1 MKVIL
6 TENIP
11 SLGEIGQVVNVA
23 PGYSRNYLLPQG
35 LALEATGKNVRDL
48 EHKKRVLAQKR
59 EKVRQEMLSLAEKL
73 NQVKLVMKRKVSEED
88 KLYGS
93 VSATDIFAAL
103 EEKGFELPRKSIQLD
118 QPIKQLGEFT
128 IPVRVDP
135 QITAEVTLTIQ
146 KDEQ

>member
-23 PGYSRNYLLPQG
+23 PGYSRNYLLPKG
-35 LALEATGKNVRDL
+35 LALLATGKNVKEL
-48 EHKKRVLAQKR
+48 EHKKRILAQKR

-73 NQVKLVMKRKVSEED
+73 NQVKLVMARKVSEEN

-93 VSATDIFAAL
+93 VSATDILSAL
-103 EEKGFELPRKSIQLD
+103 EEQGFNLPRKSVQMD

-128 IPVRVDP
+128 ITVRIDT
-135 QITAEVTLTIQ
+135 QINAQVNLTIQ